1 MKLKLFF
8 ATLAFGLITL
18 GLNSS
23 CQKNTDCK
31 LIITTHD
38 ALGNAIGG
46 ATVKLYANVKTS
58 SGATVEADL
67 KAEGQSDGGGS
78 SSYTFKLPAIM
89 DVKATSAGLSGLGI
103 VKLEEGKKVNGFNFK
118 FLLVLVYLN
127 YLPSRL

>member
-38 ALGNAIGG
+38 ALGNAIGA

-67 KAEGQSDGGGS
+67 KVA
-78 SSYTFKLPAIM
+78 
-89 DVKATSAGLSGLGI
+89 
-103 VKLEEGKKVNGFNFK
+103 
-118 FLLVLVYLN
+118 FLL
-127 YLPSRL
+127 PIA